1 MLDSIKSLIERA
13 TRRAEGDAIAGW
25 ARRAGYVHKREK
37 DGDGFAIEGSFDG
50 TPWRM
55 EWGAPQRRYIE
66 GHELRMRMVL
76 GVSSDLQM
84 LLMTKSL
91 KERLASEAFALA
103 TQSNQTALDDSVG
116 EETRWLVVFPKVPL
130 GESQI
135 VRSCYGLVA
144 LRREGERLAR
154 QALLECLRH
163 QQHLQVGRNTEH
175 HAHAQLVT
183 LDVAPLRRAPL
194 HSPRRAVEASFDGEP
209 VAVLLALVDIAGAP
223 RPTRDG
229 VAFGAPGRALDQRLD
244 RAEHGRL
251 RSTRVM
257 RRRARA
263 DTSGRDAEEKR

>member
-66 GHELRMRMVL
+66 GRELRMRMVL
-76 GVSSDLQM
+76 GVSPDLQM

-103 TQSNQTALDDSVG
+103 TQSNQTSLDDSVG

-144 LRREGERLAR
+144 NHRHEGIAW
-154 QALLECLRH
+154 LEGPL
-163 QQHLQVGRNTEH
+163 
-175 HAHAQLVT
+175 AHALERAAATWLNAQPPFLLMTLRGRLYLRLQLESADED
-183 LDVAPLRRAPL
+183 DVAA
-194 HSPRRAVEASFDGEP
+194 
-209 VAVLLALVDIAGAP
+209 ALTLFGIAGAAARRVARTHTP
-223 RPTRDG
+223 AADPGATTWTTSTAWQTLPPEQKRP
-229 VAFGAPGRALDQRLD
+229 
-244 RAEHGRL
+244 
-251 RSTRVM
+251 S
-257 RRRARA
+257 
-263 DTSGRDAEEKR
+263 

>member
-37 DGDGFAIEGSFDG
+37 DGDGFAVEGSFDG

-76 GVSSDLQM
+76 GVSPDLQM

-103 TQSNQTALDDSVG
+103 TQSNQTSLDDSVG

-144 LRREGERLAR
+144 NHRHEGIAW
-154 QALLECLRH
+154 LEGPL
-163 QQHLQVGRNTEH
+163 
-175 HAHAQLVT
+175 AHALERAAATWLNAQPPFLLMTLRGRLYLRLQLESADED
-183 LDVAPLRRAPL
+183 DVAA
-194 HSPRRAVEASFDGEP
+194 
-209 VAVLLALVDIAGAP
+209 ALTLFGIAGAAARRVARTHTP
-223 RPTRDG
+223 AADPGATTWSSSTAWQTLPPEQKRP
-229 VAFGAPGRALDQRLD
+229 
-244 RAEHGRL
+244 
-251 RSTRVM
+251 S
-257 RRRARA
+257 
-263 DTSGRDAEEKR
+263 